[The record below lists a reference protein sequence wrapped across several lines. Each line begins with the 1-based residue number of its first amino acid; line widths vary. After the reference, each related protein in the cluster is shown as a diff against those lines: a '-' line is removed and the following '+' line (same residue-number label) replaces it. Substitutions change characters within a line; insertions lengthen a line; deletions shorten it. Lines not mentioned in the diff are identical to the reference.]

1 MANAFRHDPP
11 RPDPDWIARPRLV
24 ERLSRRFERQVML
37 VVAPAGYGKT
47 AALAQALDA
56 TADRSDRVD
65 LWLQCE
71 PSDADADHLIAGI
84 LHSAALEAG
93 RSGDAGTIAEALLR
107 YAPQEVCLVLD
118 DVHDIVPG
126 SAGAR
131 LLEDLAE
138 QLPLNAHLVLS
149 GRARPSL
156 RVARL
161 QVAGEV
167 EVLDQEVMG
176 FDLDEIDRLGVE
188 LPASDTMARW
198 PAWSALAHGH
208 TRHGRAGTDYLLEE
222 VVSSLDD
229 DRIAVLTALSVLR
242 HVDDR
247 IASAAAESRATA
259 AELVADLPLVHHAD
273 DGAIQMHDLWRHAL
287 APNDRLGPAAAAVLV
302 RIAEYQLEHGDVVS
316 AAEQFA
322 VAGDVDGLRRAGIDL
337 LSRPLTGLSAQH
349 VRQVHERC
357 RDALPDDPVTTML
370 DATIVAT
377 GDERASASK
386 FEAAARHARSIG
398 RPDLEALAIQNAMN
412 IRSIL
417 DPREFPDEMLLRADE
432 LAADGHDTAA
442 FAATS
447 IRAHRFRTAGDPEQS
462 AAELWKMVA
471 NQSPMAVIGQAF
483 GYGDLGRPEDV
494 AMPSTDD
501 DPTTI
506 AAQAGGQHLAQAIWL
521 RGDVSP
527 EVALSLGSGLAAHA
541 DDFQMAHVQ
550 VPTNAVL
557 ALVAVAAG
565 DDEAAGRFVERAL
578 AASNRTA
585 AGHVRSFA
593 DVARAALLVSTS
605 GDDEARIVI
614 DQALQRTPIG
624 DWPPRP
630 YLYSLPMVYLLAP
643 ATRAT
648 IDRCR
653 FGPAMTIAARAGH
666 ALVALREHGDGLPA
680 NALPWLRSD
689 LLRAHV
695 LPPHLAELAAAA
707 ATTGNPDVEI
717 VLSSLPGLRDR
728 LEHIAEAGQ
737 EPPATWARTRIGSLP
752 RRPGYDL
759 RIRLFG
765 ATSLVRGGVTV
776 ADAAW
781 VRRER
786 VRELLAAL
794 ALHRRISRQRAAA
807 LIWPDLPDDRAQANL
822 RVNLH
827 HLQALVQPARGDDLP
842 WFVQVQGDELV
853 LAPTGVTIDVES
865 FQQLAT
871 DARRLDD
878 VGRSTAAM
886 QAYRQAVD
894 LYRGDLVEDLTGAG
908 WAEADRARLRATAIS
923 SMSRLGELL
932 LARGEPEDAAACA
945 ADLLRIEPL
954 HERGA
959 RLMASC
965 LEAQDDRVGAARTL
979 RSVISALADEGLRPE
994 RPTLD
999 QFDRLSAS

>member
-1 MANAFRHDPP
+1 MANTFRHEPP
-11 RPDPDWIARPRLV
+11 RADPEWIARPRLV
-24 ERLSRRFERQVML
+24 ERIGRRFERQVML
-37 VVAPAGYGKT
+37 VIAPAGYGKT

-56 TADRSDRVD
+56 AANPDRVD
-65 LWLQCE
+65 RWLQCE
-71 PSDADADHLIAGI
+71 PADADAEHLIAGM
-84 LHSAALEAG
+84 LRSVGLDPS
-93 RSGDAGTIAEALLR
+93 RSGDSTTIAEALLGF
-107 YAPQEVCLVLD
+107 APQEVCLVLD
-118 DVHDIVPG
+118 DVHDIEPG

-156 RVARL
+156 RIARL

-167 EVLDQEVMG
+167 EVLDQEVLS
-176 FDLDEIDRLGVE
+176 FDPDEIDRLDAGT
-188 LPASDTMARW
+188 LTADAMASW
-198 PAWSALAHGH
+198 PAWAALVRGSA
-208 TRHGRAGTDYLLEE
+208 RHGRGGADYLLEE
-222 VVSSLDD
+222 VVSTLDEE
-229 DRIAVLTALSVLR
+229 RVAILTALCVLSY
-242 HVDDR
+242 VDDR
-247 IASAAAESRATA
+247 IASAAAGRPVSA
-259 AELVADLPLVHHAD
+259 AALVADLPLVHQSD
-273 DGAIQMHDLWRHAL
+273 DGEVQLHDLWRQAL
-287 APNDRLGPAAAAVLV
+287 APHGSLDPTAAAVLARV
-302 RIAEYQLEHGDVVS
+302 AEHQLRSGEVVS

-322 VAGDVDGLRRAGIDL
+322 IAGDLDGLRRAGIEL
-337 LSRPLTGLSAQH
+337 LSRPLTGLAAQD
-349 VRQVHERC
+349 VRQVHEWC
-357 RDALPDDPVTTML
+357 RTALPDDPVTTML

-377 GDERASASK
+377 GDERASALE

-398 RPDLEALAIQNAMN
+398 RFDLEALAIQNAMN
-412 IRSIL
+412 MRSIL
-417 DPREFPDEMLLRADE
+417 DPNDFPDSLLLRAEE
-432 LAADGHDTAA
+432 LAAEGHDTAA

-447 IRAHRFRTAGDPEQS
+447 IRSHRFRTAGDAEQS

-471 NQSPMAVIGQAF
+471 NRSPMAEIGQAF

-494 AMPSTDD
+494 GMPTDGG

-521 RGDVSP
+521 RGEVTP
-527 EVALSLGSGLAAHA
+527 ELALTLGSELAAHA

-565 DDEAAGRFVERAL
+565 DDEAAARFVERAL

-605 GDDEARIVI
+605 GDHDAQGVI

-624 DWPPRP
+624 NWPPRP

-643 ATRAT
+643 QTRAT

-653 FGPAMTIAARAGH
+653 FGPAITVAARAGQ
-666 ALVALREHGDGLPA
+666 ALVALREDGDVAPA
-680 NALPWLRSD
+680 AALPWLRPD

-707 ATTGNPDVEI
+707 GSTGDPDVQI

-728 LEHIAEAGQ
+728 LEWVADRDDGPSAS
-737 EPPATWARTRIGSLP
+737 WARSRISTLP
-752 RRPGYDL
+752 RQPAYDL
-759 RIRLFG
+759 HVRLFG
-765 ATSLVRGGVTV
+765 ATTLARGGVPID
-776 ADAAW
+776 DASW

-786 VRELLAAL
+786 VRELLAVL

-807 LIWPDLPDDRAQANL
+807 LIWPDLAEDRALSNL

-827 HLQALVQPARGDDLP
+827 HLHAVIQPSRGDELP

-865 FQQLAT
+865 FEQRTA
-871 DARRLDD
+871 DARRLDGD
-878 VGRSTAAM
+878 GRSTAAM
-886 QAYRQAVD
+886 RSYREAVE
-894 LYRGDLVEDLTGAG
+894 LYRGDLAEDLGAAA
-908 WAEADRARLRATAIS
+908 WIDSERARLRALATS
-923 SMSRLGELL
+923 SMNRLGELL
-932 LARGEPEDAAACA
+932 LARGEPEDAARYATE
-945 ADLLRIEPL
+945 LLRIEPL
-954 HERGA
+954 HERGG
-959 RLMASC
+959 RLLASC
-965 LEAQDDRVGAARTL
+965 LEAQDDRVGAARL
-979 RSVISALADEGLRPE
+979 LGSLLAMLSDEGLRPE
-994 RPTLD
+994 RSTLD
-999 QFDRLSAS
+999 QLARLSEC